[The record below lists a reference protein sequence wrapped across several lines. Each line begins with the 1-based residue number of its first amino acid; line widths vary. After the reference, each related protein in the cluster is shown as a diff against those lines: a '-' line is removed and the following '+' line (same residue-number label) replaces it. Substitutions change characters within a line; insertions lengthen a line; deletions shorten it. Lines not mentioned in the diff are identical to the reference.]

1 MKVLVTSPLPVN
13 AALELEKAGIET
25 QTGSGK
31 MSKREI
37 MESAKSVD
45 GIISLLSDSIDAEVI
60 DSAPNLKVVANYAVG
75 FDNIDVKHAASKGIY
90 VTNTPDVLTDATAD
104 LAFSLLLSC
113 ARRIPEA
120 DRYVREGN
128 FKGWRPDEMLGSDVA
143 GKTLGIFGF
152 GRIGRAVAKRASGFS
167 MRIIYTDSAGQ
178 DFPDA
183 EQVDFETLLKVS
195 DFISLNAS
203 LNPSNQRAFTMR
215 EFEKMKRS
223 AILVNTARGKL
234 INEEDLA
241 KALENR
247 IIKAA
252 GLDVYEFEPEI
263 NERLKKLDNVIL
275 APHMGSATVET
286 RVKMA
291 EICIKSVKDV
301 LIKNRRPDSCVNLW

>member
-1 MKVLVTSPLPVN
+1 MKVLLTSPLPIDVEN
-13 AALELEKAGIET
+13 KLKVSGIET
-25 QTGSGK
+25 IAGNGRMTKQ
-31 MSKREI
+31 EI
-37 MESAKSVD
+37 IESAKNAD
-45 GIISLLSDSIDAEVI
+45 GIICLLRDSIDAEVI
-60 DSAPNLKVVANYAVG
+60 DSSPGLKVIANYAVG
-75 FDNIDVKHAASKGIY
+75 FDNIDVKHATSKKIF

-120 DRYVREGN
+120 DRYVRQGK

-143 GKTLGIFGF
+143 GKTIGIFGF

-167 MRIIYTDSAGQ
+167 MRILYTDPKEW
-178 DFPDA
+178 DFLDA
-183 EQVDFETLLKVS
+183 EQVDFETLLKLS

-203 LNPSNQRAFTMR
+203 LDKSNQRAFTMR

-241 KALENR
+241 EALEQK
-247 IIKAA
+247 IIQAA

-263 NERLKKLDNVIL
+263 NERLKRLDNVIL

-286 RVKMA
+286 RLKMA
-291 EICIKSVKDV
+291 EICLESVKDV
-301 LIKNRRPDSCVNLW
+301 LINNRRPDSCVNFW